1 MRIQLIAVGT
11 RMPKWV
17 DAGFEEYVRRM
28 PRECGIDLVEIPLAK
43 RHKGAST
50 PRLIASEGENI
61 LAAIAAGNL
70 VLALDVA
77 GQQWSTDQLA
87 VRLGEWLESGRNLS
101 LLVGGPDGLDTRCT
115 SRADGLWSLSSLTL
129 PHPLVRVLVSEQLY
143 RAFSIIK
150 GHPYHK

>member
-17 DAGFEEYVRRM
+17 DAGFEEYARRM
-28 PRECGIDLVEIPLAK
+28 PRECGINLVEIPLAK
-43 RHKGAST
+43 RNKGAST
-50 PRLIASEGENI
+50 PRLIASEGEKI
-61 LAAIAAGNL
+61 LAAIAAGNR

-77 GQQWSTDQLA
+77 GQQWSTEQLA

-101 LLVGGPDGLDTRCT
+101 LLVGGPDGLATQCR
-115 SRADGLWSLSSLTL
+115 SRADGLWSLSRLTL
-129 PHPLVRVLVSEQLY
+129 PHPLVRVLVAEQLY